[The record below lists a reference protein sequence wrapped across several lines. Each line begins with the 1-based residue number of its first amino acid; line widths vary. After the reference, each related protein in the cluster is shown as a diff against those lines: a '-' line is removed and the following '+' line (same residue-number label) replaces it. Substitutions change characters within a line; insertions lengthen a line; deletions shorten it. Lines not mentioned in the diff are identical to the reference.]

1 MTEVDLFVSTQRIKV
16 LTADTQVRRNGNAH
30 VALGLLR
37 PSRPPWDLLCLP
49 TPVGSCTGMAH
60 GRGRAA
66 GRRRVTPQ
74 PSHTR
79 VPCIPRLA
87 AWLHEASHANYAS
100 REQTELQGSW
110 S

>member
-100 REQTELQGSW
+100 QEQTELQGSR

>member
-16 LTADTQVRRNGNAH
+16 LTADTQVRRNGSAH

-37 PSRPPWDLLCLP
+37 PSHPLWDLLCLP
-49 TPVGSCTGMAH
+49 TAVGSRTGMAY
-60 GRGRAA
+60 GQCREA

-79 VPCIPRLA
+79 VPCVPRLA
-87 AWLHEASHANYAS
+87 ARGFSCKLRLAGAN
-100 REQTELQGSW
+100 
-110 S
+110 